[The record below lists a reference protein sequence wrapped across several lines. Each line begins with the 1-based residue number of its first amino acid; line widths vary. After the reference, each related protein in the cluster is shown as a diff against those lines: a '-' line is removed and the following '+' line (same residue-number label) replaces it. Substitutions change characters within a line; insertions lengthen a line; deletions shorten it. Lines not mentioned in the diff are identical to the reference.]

1 MTVERFTVA
10 ASPTSPSLFAV
21 ITSRASRKFKRP
33 PIMSSGK
40 LWRCSRM
47 AKLELYG
54 TASCPYTEE
63 LREWL
68 EWTRK
73 QFIEYDID
81 TDAEARERLRSLD
94 SSLLTV
100 PILVEDGKVI
110 QVGWHGRGCIVSAGS

>member
-1 MTVERFTVA
+1 
-10 ASPTSPSLFAV
+10 
-21 ITSRASRKFKRP
+21 
-33 PIMSSGK
+33 
-40 LWRCSRM
+40 M

-73 QFIEYDID
+73 LFVEYDIEA
-81 TDAEARERLRSLD
+81 DAEARERLRSLD

-110 QVGWHGRGCIVSAGS
+110 QVGWYGRGCVMSSRS